1 MNIFISADIE
11 GMAGIVGWH
20 QANNDERDYGTARL
34 WMTEQ
39 VNAAVEGAIS
49 AGATGV
55 LVKDAHETATN
66 ILLDK
71 LHPAA
76 ELISGWGPLGSMV
89 EGVDESFDAVMLL
102 GYHARAMTPGGTLA
116 HTWSGN
122 VLDLRLNGEPI
133 GEAAWAAAFAGQ
145 FNVPIALVTG
155 DDKLK
160 EQLDHELPPGFHY
173 VITKTGMG
181 HKAARLRPLKD
192 VCDEIRETAA
202 ASLADLEGLPVF
214 MPHLPVTVSMRF
226 RHWEGLDIC
235 AAVPGVQRLD
245 VATFQFRAADM
256 TEAQKYFVT
265 LHRLAPRPA

>member
-11 GMAGIVGWH
+11 GMAGVVGWH
-20 QANNDERDYGTARL
+20 QAEHDQRDYAMGRL

-39 VNAAVEGAIS
+39 VNAAVEVAIQ

-55 LVKDAHETATN
+55 VVKDAHDTATN

-89 EGVDESFDAVMLL
+89 EGLDESFDAVMLL
-102 GYHARAMTPGGTLA
+102 GYHPRAMTVGGTLA

-122 VLDLRLNGEPI
+122 LLELKLNDQPI
-133 GEAAWAAAFAGQ
+133 GETAWAAAFAGH
-145 FNVPIALVTG
+145 FNVPVALVTG

-160 EQLDHELPPGFHY
+160 EQADQELPPGFHC
-173 VITKTGMG
+173 VITKTGLG

-192 VCDEIRETAA
+192 VCEEIRETAA
-202 ASLADLEGLPVF
+202 ASLADIEGLPILK
-214 MPHLPVTVSMRF
+214 PHLPATMTLRF
-226 RHWEGLDIC
+226 RHWEDLDAC
-235 AAVPGVQRLD
+235 AAVPGVTR
-245 VATFQFRAADM
+245 VEVSTFRFRAADM
-256 TEAQKYFVT
+256 IEAHKYFTT
-265 LHRLAPRPA
+265 LQRLAVRA